1 MSNVL
6 IKRAET
12 VLIHHP
18 RPNHL
23 SYGTSRM
30 ADLLLPEIRSDEKR
44 VKPRTCRVCGAGA
57 EVRWYGS
64 IDTHC
69 AECWKARVRRY
80 YRDTKPERQEY
91 ERSRAMLPHRVAM
104 REAYQQTDAGKA
116 AVARAHKAS
125 QVRYPEKR
133 RAHVTVGNAV
143 RDGKL
148 IKPTACERC
157 HVDSSAKRALHAHH
171 HDYNKPLDVEW
182 LCGTCHRLEHR
193 K

>member
-1 MSNVL
+1 
-6 IKRAET
+6 
-12 VLIHHP
+12 
-18 RPNHL
+18 
-23 SYGTSRM
+23 M